1 MSAVK
6 EPCFFSTEVRPENF
20 AEEVRPGASGL
31 IADWESYEALF
42 REAGEAKVVGEASVC
57 YLWSASAPGNI
68 ARAIPGARILMVLRD
83 PADRAFSQ
91 YAQGVAKGW
100 IRCGFREHVE
110 ASLRPHDGRFRI
122 TYPLLQM
129 GEYAEQI
136 RRYREH
142 FPEEQMHIRLY
153 EDFQEDPA
161 GLLRGVFE
169 FLGVDPEFRVDLSQR
184 ERVYGER
191 RITAEDRALLVGYY
205 RAGIVE
211 LEGMIGRDL
220 SGWLVR

>member
-6 EPCFFSTEVRPENF
+6 EPCFFSAEVRAENF
-20 AEEVRPGASGL
+20 AEPVKGAGPV
-31 IADWESYEALF
+31 ADWESYEALF
-42 REAGEAKVVGEASVC
+42 RDAGAAKAVGEASVC
-57 YLWSASAPGNI
+57 YLWSPSAPGNI
-68 ARAIPGARILMVLRD
+68 ARAISGAKILLVLRD

-91 YAQGVAKGW
+91 YVQGVANGW
-100 IRCGFREHVE
+100 IGCGFREHVD

-142 FPEEQMHIRLY
+142 FPAKQMHIRLY
-153 EDFQEDPA
+153 EDFQSDPA

-169 FLGVDPEFRVDLSQR
+169 FLGVDPGFRVDLSQR
-184 ERVYGER
+184 EHVYGDR
-191 RITAEDRALLVGYY
+191 RITAEDRALLVDYY

-211 LEGMIGRDL
+211 LEGMIGRDF
-220 SGWLVR
+220 SGWVK